1 MPNKRN
7 RGMFDWLSGGNKER
21 LDRAAGD
28 DSSADSET
36 PAAPPPPKY
45 GKKVTAPDYSELPS
59 QVSKGVDALKN
70 RQRDIDKQIEDA
82 GG

>member
-21 LDRAAGD
+21 LDRAAGED
-28 DSSADSET
+28 TSTEPAT
-36 PAAPPPPKY
+36 PAAPPPKY
-45 GKKVTAPDYSELPS
+45 GKKVTAPDYSQLPS